1 MRAPLAAG
9 RLDVFCSRNLA
20 CDGRTLRFHGRT
32 SRLLSSQAAHP
43 PVARRKRYS
52 SRLPGA
58 TGAASGG
65 RCPRF
70 PGAERF
76 GNQRLS
82 VTVTCVWRRVSLAG
96 EVLDLMHTRITEPY
110 APHLHEQFAIGV
122 CVTGTETI
130 RYRGAVH
137 PAGPGS
143 MVVLDPDEPHDGGP
157 GDPSGFVYRVIY
169 PGTSLLADGSGRVP
183 RFTEP
188 VIGDPALAKRL
199 CRLHAVLC
207 EGTEPLEA
215 ESRVSWLL
223 GELVLRHASHPRLD
237 RAGSGDRASGAA
249 ARLVMCR
256 LGDDLACPPS
266 LAEIALETG
275 LSRYQLIRSFRSEV
289 GMPPYAWLAQH
300 RVTRARALLDR
311 GHGLAE
317 TAAVT
322 GFADQAHLT
331 RWFRRVV
338 GITPGAYRNSV
349 QDTR

>member
-1 MRAPLAAG
+1 MVPGLPAGSARSVSADRAISVCCG
-9 RLDVFCSRNLA
+9 
-20 CDGRTLRFHGRT
+20 
-32 SRLLSSQAAHP
+32 
-43 PVARRKRYS
+43 
-52 SRLPGA
+52 LPGQSA
-58 TGAASGG
+58 L
-65 RCPRF
+65 
-70 PGAERF
+70 
-76 GNQRLS
+76 GNPRLS
-82 VTVTCVWRRVSLAG
+82 FTVACVWRRVSLAG
-96 EVLDLMHTRITEPY
+96 EVLDLMHACITEPY

-122 CVTGTETI
+122 CVTGTEAI

-143 MVVLDPDEPHDGGP
+143 VVVLGPDEPHDGGP
-157 GDPSGFVYRVIY
+157 ADPSGFVYRVIY

-183 RFTEP
+183 RFAGP
-188 VIGDPALAKRL
+188 VIGDPSLANRL
-199 CRLHAVLC
+199 CRLHAALC
-207 EGTEPLEA
+207 EGAEPLEA

-223 GELVLRHASHPRLD
+223 GELVLRYASRSRLE
-237 RAGSGDRASGAA
+237 GSGSGGRASAAA
-249 ARLVMCR
+249 ARLVMDR
-256 LGDDLACPPS
+256 LGGELACPPS
-266 LAEIALETG
+266 LTEMAVETG

-300 RVTRARALLDR
+300 RVARARALLDL

-317 TAAVT
+317 TAALT